1 MLSRPNLLPR
11 TCQSYL
17 VSWVRCLCS
26 FGLQL
31 QQACACWQAMHC
43 AAMLIGMILVDDA
56 YVTFIIMVV
65 VYVSSIV
72 DGIMIT
78 ATDIFLRY
86 VSVVRESLVTD
97 TSSSAVRSA
106 VEMTLLS

>member
-31 QQACACWQAMHC
+31 KQACACWQAMHC

-56 YVTFIIMVV
+56 YVTFLIMVA

>member
-1 MLSRPNLLPR
+1 
-11 TCQSYL
+11 
-17 VSWVRCLCS
+17 
-26 FGLQL
+26 
-31 QQACACWQAMHC
+31 
-43 AAMLIGMILVDDA
+43 MLIGMILVDDA
-56 YVTFIIMVV
+56 YVTFIIMVAV
-65 VYVSSIV
+65 HVSSIV